1 MTEIAVMP
9 GAEPFY
15 AENGNIGILVSHG
28 FTGNPQSMRYMAEAF
43 AKAGFTVA
51 LPRLRGHGTTPA
63 DMANSTASEWIADL
77 EQATAWLQA
86 RCTMLFVTG
95 LSMGGTLT
103 LYMAGQHPGLF
114 KGIIPINAIIA
125 THNPDLAAL
134 AYAADAPA
142 ELAGIGS
149 DIKASGISES
159 AYAVTPVPAFKEL
172 FALMKV
178 TEEMLPRITCPT
190 LIFVSRE
197 DHVVPPINAEA
208 IIQKISS
215 AEKQLVWLENSY
227 HVATLDNDK
236 DIIVQKSIDFIK
248 SHVLTVG
255 V

>member
-1 MTEIAVMP
+1 MTEIAIMP

-15 AENGNIGILVSHG
+15 AEHGNVGVLVSHG

-51 LPRLRGHGTTPA
+51 LPRLRGHGTTAA
-63 DMANSTASEWIADL
+63 DMATSTASQWIADL
-77 EQATAWLQA
+77 EQASAWLQA
-86 RCTMLFVTG
+86 RCDTLFVMG

-103 LYMAGQHPGLF
+103 LYMAGQHPALF

-125 THNPDLAAL
+125 AHNPDLAAL

-142 ELAGIGS
+142 EIPGIGS
-149 DIKASGISES
+149 DIKASGVTES
-159 AYAVTPVPAFKEL
+159 AYPVTPVPAFKEL

-208 IIQKISS
+208 IMQKISS
-215 AEKQLVWLENSY
+215 TDKQLVWLENSY

-236 DIIVQKSIDFIK
+236 DVIVQKSIDFIK
-248 SHVLTVG
+248 NHVSPVG
-255 V
+255 A